1 MAYKQ
6 ELWAR
11 SFGMRQKGNA
21 GSEKKKSAWQR
32 KWGLTPKA

>member
-6 ELWAR
+6 ELWDE
-11 SFGMRQKGNA
+11 QKGNA
-21 GSEKKKSAWQR
+21 GSEKKKSARQR